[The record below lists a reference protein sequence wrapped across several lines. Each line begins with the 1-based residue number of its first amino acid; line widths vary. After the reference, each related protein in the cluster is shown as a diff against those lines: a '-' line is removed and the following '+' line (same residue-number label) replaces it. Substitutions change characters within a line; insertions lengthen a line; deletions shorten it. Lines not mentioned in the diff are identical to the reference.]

1 MSRSFRAGIF
11 ASFIAGIIATAGC
24 SNGAA
29 PPLPAGALARALHHR
44 SGTGSSPIQ
53 HVVLIIQENR
63 SFDNFFDCFKGTACV
78 KSGMERVKQGGKYID
93 KPVTLAERKLVPP
106 KGSNHDVGHCYYAFS
121 QAWNQGSMD
130 GFNQEPLDFCPRS
143 WGGGTGGPPANTFP
157 YQYVNHQE
165 IAPYWDMAKQY
176 ALADAMFQ
184 TQGSSSFTAHQDLIR
199 GGTAIGGAY
208 GSSASLIDTPT
219 GTTWGCDAPDPTEK
233 TNLITTALKW
243 EKNAGP
249 FPCTSAFPGS
259 GANYTTLRDLLD
271 AQGIS
276 WKYYSPCYPQSDTP
290 KCAGNKCTQCD
301 GAQLNAFDVI
311 APVRNGPEWGTNV
324 SMPSQTILDDIKK
337 NRLPAVSWVIP
348 DQANSDHPGDTVDN
362 GPEWVASIVN
372 AVGKSAYWSS
382 SAVVVVW
389 DDWGGMYD
397 HVAPPALGKSASA
410 RDDQGGLGFR
420 VPMIVI
426 SPYAPQGVVSHTQYE
441 FGSIVKY
448 VEQNW
453 NLGSLNTTDQ
463 RATSIGDILNY
474 NQQPRSFTP
483 IRSRLSADFF
493 ERQRPSDFPADNE

>member
-1 MSRSFRAGIF
+1 MSTSFRAGVLT
-11 ASFIAGIIATAGC
+11 SFIAGLIAIAGC

-29 PPLPAGALARALHHR
+29 PPLPAGTSATALHHR
-44 SGTGSSPIQ
+44 SATGSSPIQ

-78 KSGMERVKQGGKYID
+78 KRGMERVKQDGKYVD

-106 KGSNHDVGHCYYAFS
+106 KGTNHDIGHCYYAFS
-121 QAWNQGSMD
+121 QAWDQGSMD

-219 GTTWGCDAPDPTEK
+219 GTTWGCDAPDPKER

-243 EKNAGP
+243 EENAGP

-271 AQGIS
+271 AHDIS
-276 WKYYSPCYPQSDTP
+276 WKYYSPCYPQSNTP

-324 SMPSQTILDDIKK
+324 SMPSQTILNDVKK

-348 DQANSDHPGDTVDN
+348 DQNNSDHPGDTVDD

-372 AVGKSAYWSS
+372 AVGKSPYWSS
-382 SAVVVVW
+382 SAIVVVW

-397 HVAPPALGKSASA
+397 HVAPPALSKSGSG

-426 SPYAPQGVVSHTQYE
+426 SPYVPQGIVSHTQYE
-441 FGSIVKY
+441 FGSIIKY
-448 VEQNW
+448 VEANW

-463 RATSIGDILNY
+463 RANSIGDIFNY
-474 NQQPRSFTP
+474 KQQPRSFIP

-493 ERQRPSDFPADNE
+493 ERQRPSDLPADNE